1 MLPQQAVPFPRL
13 QALLLQL
20 RKVIVKVQ
28 AARQQLHRIMKE
40 LQEATILLVNDIMAM
55 VEEIEPLATVPQL
68 LRRENQ
74 VLLPIVKKRMAMLAM
89 ARNINSYL

>member
-1 MLPQQAVPFPRL
+1 
-13 QALLLQL
+13 
-20 RKVIVKVQ
+20 
-28 AARQQLHRIMKE
+28 MKE